1 MFEPPEDAEQ
11 AAARLSEELR
21 AAGWKRVIELMDR
34 IGAQAQANGLTDA
47 KLEALLADES

>member
-1 MFEPPEDAEQ
+1 MCEPPEDVEQ
-11 AAARLSEELR
+11 VSARLSEELR
-21 AAGWKRVIELMDR
+21 AAGWKRVIELMDK